1 MDTIILLLTMEREI
15 LEKIEKNTTNK
26 PAFQIVLTGIG
37 SKLSAEFTPP
47 LDFRIGCKYEI
58 ALASLETY
66 RSFPNIDNSNNEILI
81 LINGIWEKI
90 TIAIGCYDIRD
101 INNEIKRQI
110 GDRGGTA
117 SSFNLTPNLN
127 TLKCIMTLS
136 DGIEVNLKGDKSIRT
151 VLGFEPKIFKNGRH
165 ESKNVVDI
173 MKVNSILVH
182 CNVIGQS
189 YLNGSQ
195 QPIIYSF
202 FPNSLVGE
210 KIIERP
216 NTLIYL
222 PIDLDVIRQ
231 LTCYL
236 TDQNQKLLDLRGEK
250 LTIKFHIRAC

>member
-1 MDTIILLLTMEREI
+1 M
-15 LEKIEKNTTNK
+15 
-26 PAFQIVLTGIG
+26 
-37 SKLSAEFTPP
+37 
-47 LDFRIGCKYEI
+47 
-58 ALASLETY
+58 
-66 RSFPNIDNSNNEILI
+66 
-81 LINGIWEKI
+81 INGIWEKI

-151 VLGFEPKIFKNGRH
+151 VLGFEPKNFKNGRH

-189 YLNGSQ
+189 YLNFKLST
-195 QPIIYSF
+195 
-202 FPNSLVGE
+202 SLS
-210 KIIERP
+210 
-216 NTLIYL
+216 
-222 PIDLDVIRQ
+222 
-231 LTCYL
+231 
-236 TDQNQKLLDLRGEK
+236 
-250 LTIKFHIRAC
+250 

>member
-81 LINGIWEKI
+81 LINGVWERI

-117 SSFNLTPNLN
+117 SSFN
-127 TLKCIMTLS
+127 
-136 DGIEVNLKGDKSIRT
+136 
-151 VLGFEPKIFKNGRH
+151 F
-165 ESKNVVDI
+165 
-173 MKVNSILVH
+173 
-182 CNVIGQS
+182 
-189 YLNGSQ
+189 
-195 QPIIYSF
+195 
-202 FPNSLVGE
+202 
-210 KIIERP
+210 
-216 NTLIYL
+216 
-222 PIDLDVIRQ
+222 
-231 LTCYL
+231 
-236 TDQNQKLLDLRGEK
+236 
-250 LTIKFHIRAC
+250 